1 MAIAAAATQHG
12 VASVLGL
19 LIPSTLVEACFTMF
33 NASLL
38 NLDNFDNTDPHILT
52 VLLIGTEDNIRT
64 YIHQQHRLGVTE
76 AGAWSRLL
84 PMSNCPGK
92 LMSILN
98 KAMP

>member
-1 MAIAAAATQHG
+1 MAIATATQPWG
-12 VASVLGL
+12 GFGFGR
-19 LIPSTLVEACFTMF
+19 LIPATLVEADFAMV

-38 NLDNFDNTDPHILT
+38 NLDHFDNEDPHVLT

-84 PMSNCPGK
+84 PVPNCPGK
-92 LMSILN
+92 VMSLLN
-98 KAMP
+98 KTMI